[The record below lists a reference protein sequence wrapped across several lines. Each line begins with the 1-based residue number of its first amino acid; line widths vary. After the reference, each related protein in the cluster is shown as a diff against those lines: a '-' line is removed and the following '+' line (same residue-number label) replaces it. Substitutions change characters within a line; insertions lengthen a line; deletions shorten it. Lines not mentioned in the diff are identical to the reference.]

1 MNTDVATRHV
11 QALLGL
17 NFNDAL
23 PLVKTARSGEA
34 RKERVL
40 EIRCLVEKIPTLT
53 DEQLTQALDLYR

>member
-1 MNTDVATRHV
+1 MNTDVATRCI
-11 QALLGL
+11 QAMLGL

-40 EIRCLVEKIPTLT
+40 EIRCLVEKIHTLT
-53 DEQLTQALDLYR
+53 DEELSATLDLYR